1 MWCHFLVAVLNM
13 KFIHVK
19 SYTLLGSIG
28 DDITTN
34 GNEHGLGCIYCFSE
48 HEIPGASLN
57 GKAPDVFNVEQL
69 KRCLACQGARWSGKK
84 VELVQP

>member
-1 MWCHFLVAVLNM
+1 M

-19 SYTLLGSIG
+19 LFTLLGSIG
-28 DDITTN
+28 DDIITN

-48 HEIPGASLN
+48 LDIPGASLN
-57 GKAPDVFNVEQL
+57 GKAPDILNVEQL
-69 KRCLACQGARWSGKK
+69 KRCLACQDARRSGKK